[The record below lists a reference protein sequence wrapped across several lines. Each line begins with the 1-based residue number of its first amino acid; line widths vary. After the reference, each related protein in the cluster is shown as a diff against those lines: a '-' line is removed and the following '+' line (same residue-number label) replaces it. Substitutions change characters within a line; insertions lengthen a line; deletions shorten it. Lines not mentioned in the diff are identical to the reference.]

1 MTELR
6 QKLQKVAVIPVLAL
20 DRPEEAAHLAD
31 VLCEAGL
38 AMIEITL
45 RTETALAVLEAM
57 AAAQPQAL
65 LGVGTVKTAAQ
76 LRQAMDCGARFAVSP
91 GFLPELAEAAAALG
105 LPFLPGVATA
115 TELMAA
121 LAHGLDTLKFF
132 PAQAAG
138 GVALL
143 KALHAPFPE
152 AAFCPTGGIGP
163 DNAPAYLEL
172 PNVVAVGGSWMVPR
186 DLLAARDWPAI
197 AHLARQ
203 AAALRPRETVRETP
217 VSQHAADTSAAYQP
231 HWSSAGEEDPG
242 AGLDAPGALP

>member
-1 MTELR
+1 MSELR
-6 QKLQKVAVIPVLAL
+6 QHLQDVTVVPVLAL
-20 DRPEEAAHLAD
+20 ERPQDAGPLAE

-38 AMIEITL
+38 VMIEITL
-45 RTETALAVLEAM
+45 RTEAALAVLEAM
-57 AAAQPQAL
+57 ATAQPKAL

-76 LRQAMDCGARFAVSP
+76 LRQAVDCGARFAVSP

-121 LAHGLDTLKFF
+121 QAHGLETLKFF

-143 KALHAPFPE
+143 KALQAPFPE
-152 AAFCPTGGIGP
+152 VAFCPTGGIGP
-163 DNAPAYLEL
+163 DNALAYLKL
-172 PNVVAVGGSWMVPR
+172 PNVAAVGGSWMVPR

-203 AAALRPRETVRETP
+203 AAALRPGKAVRETP
-217 VSQHAADTSAAYQP
+217 ASDHDAHAATTNQQ
-231 HWSSAGEEDPG
+231 HWSAAGEEDPG
-242 AGLDAPGALP
+242 AGLDEPGALP